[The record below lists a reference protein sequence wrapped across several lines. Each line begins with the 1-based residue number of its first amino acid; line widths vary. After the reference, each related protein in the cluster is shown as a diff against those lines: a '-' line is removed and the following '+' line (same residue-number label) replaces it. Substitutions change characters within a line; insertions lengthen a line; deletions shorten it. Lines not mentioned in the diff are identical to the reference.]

1 VSERPANDTG
11 AFSCLVTGFPGQ
23 EPEILRLRNTNRRTP
38 ETLAY
43 LTWRYRA
50 TADAP
55 PPCVYWLLDPQGQ
68 RVGMAAAIF
77 RPYRVNGTRVQTAVI
92 GDISVDARLRGQGLG
107 QILLRSMTAHL
118 QQQFPRHPALVIPTE
133 SARKTLATVGW
144 QTGGAL
150 VPLVYVLDPAHYVK
164 RWLHS
169 ETLAKRVARCVRGA
183 ERLWVRRHVPRNGTL
198 QLSDTMEDA
207 LLRFA
212 QRLPASPGVVRDLG
226 PEFLQWRYAQHPRT
240 RFTFATF
247 KRLGQV
253 RGFLVF
259 EATSMEGTCSIYDL
273 VGETADD
280 LRAMLALFVLR
291 SLATPGLATLR
302 ILLDEQH
309 PGRAQL
315 RRLGFIARAADA
327 VFQVRDVAAP
337 QAAWH
342 ITQGDKDI

>member
-1 VSERPANDTG
+1 MHLRIDAGCQAVSELPANDTG

-50 TADAP
+50 AADAP

-150 VPLVYVLDPAHYVK
+150 VPLVYVLDPARYVK

-169 ETLAKRVARCVRGA
+169 ETLANCVARCVRGA
-183 ERLWVRRHVPRNGTL
+183 ERLLVRRHVPRNGTL

-212 QRLPASPGVVRDLG
+212 QRLPASGR
-226 PEFLQWRYAQHPRT
+226 RARPR
-240 RFTFATF
+240 
-247 KRLGQV
+247 
-253 RGFLVF
+253 
-259 EATSMEGTCSIYDL
+259 
-273 VGETADD
+273 
-280 LRAMLALFVLR
+280 
-291 SLATPGLATLR
+291 P
-302 ILLDEQH
+302 
-309 PGRAQL
+309 
-315 RRLGFIARAADA
+315 
-327 VFQVRDVAAP
+327 
-337 QAAWH
+337 
-342 ITQGDKDI
+342 